1 MGGPPSLTSLGN
13 PFRYVNLFGTLHMTC
28 ALIVICL
35 CVKGGYGPLE
45 KLHLAPF
52 YLSVSIYF
60 ILVSNCSHFQE
71 ISNGLFDKGIARYH
85 CIMADMT
92 PLWVSYIKS
101 LTASYVTV
109 MTNLVEQFLFTTKVS
124 HQQTFCRSPVNQL
137 LIKNVLTSSTG
148 QHLRSKAQGVHL

>member
-1 MGGPPSLTSLGN
+1 
-13 PFRYVNLFGTLHMTC
+13 
-28 ALIVICL
+28 
-35 CVKGGYGPLE
+35 
-45 KLHLAPF
+45 
-52 YLSVSIYF
+52 
-60 ILVSNCSHFQE
+60 
-71 ISNGLFDKGIARYH
+71 
-85 CIMADMT
+85 MT